1 MALLQAETCIY
12 VLKKQCILSVNI
24 NVGLDY
30 YYYYYYYYF
39 WSRTEAVCQLQ
50 SNLDLFSV

>member
-39 WSRTEAVCQLQ
+39 
-50 SNLDLFSV
+50 